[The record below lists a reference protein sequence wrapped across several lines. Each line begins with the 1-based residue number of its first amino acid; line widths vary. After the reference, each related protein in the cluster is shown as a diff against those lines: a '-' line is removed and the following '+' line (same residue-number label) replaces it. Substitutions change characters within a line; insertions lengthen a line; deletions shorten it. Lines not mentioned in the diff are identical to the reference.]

1 MRIHAGAK
9 SHVTI
14 ALGLL
19 AVVAAMI
26 FPPADAYAETT
37 LQFKNGKSWRGD
49 DGAVVQVEF
58 KHFRTGK
65 TQTLE
70 GTVVEI
76 TKGKPG
82 RRAITL
88 LTSAA
93 GRDTREIILEGD
105 ILSMTTVGQAD
116 ASAPANVE
124 GNDAAEPGRRRS
136 VATSSSDAETLSAG
150 GPGVFYLRWTGM
162 VGTYARHDEIEQIAK
177 EADKYG
183 PNQII
188 VIHIESGGGMVVEGD
203 KIHATLTE
211 LKKRHRVVAWVEK
224 AISAAAYT
232 AMHANEIYWHDEGT
246 MGAIVMYSGDT
257 AISGN
262 RLAAWVKQCGDAAEE
277 SNLNRSIAEAMITRG
292 EVCSYTKD
300 PETGKVTI
308 YDDLSGEVDL
318 CDATD
323 VLTLNKIQA
332 TDVGYCMGVANTKEE
347 LAAHLGLP
355 AWREIDDSGRKI
367 YDRHTRKI
375 DRAKEETPRILQD
388 IGLSSTPQ
396 ERLRHMK
403 RLLAHYNNCGD
414 IIMIVECGERS
425 FGGKDNL
432 ERAIEQ
438 LRKQIAAGR

>member
-1 MRIHAGAK
+1 MRIHSRIK
-9 SHVTI
+9 SLLTTFGLI
-14 ALGLL
+14 AIVAVML
-19 AVVAAMI
+19 AM
-26 FPPADAYAETT
+26 PTDAFAETT
-37 LQFKNGKSWRGD
+37 LRFKNGKSWRGD
-49 DGAVVQVEF
+49 NGAIVQVEF

-65 TQTLE
+65 TQSLE
-70 GTVVEI
+70 GTIVEI

-88 LTSAA
+88 QTTAA
-93 GRDTREIILEGD
+93 GRDAREIILEGD

-116 ASAPANVE
+116 IATTSGTGTDDVMTEVDSSGGSAAAS
-124 GNDAAEPGRRRS
+124 GTEP
-136 VATSSSDAETLSAG
+136 LSAEK
-150 GPGVFYLRWTGM
+150 PGVFYLRWTGM
-162 VGTYARHDEIEQIAK
+162 VGTYARHDEMEKIAA

-183 PNQII
+183 DNQII
-188 VIHIESGGGMVVEGD
+188 VIHIESGGGMVIEGD
-203 KIHATLTE
+203 KIHETLTE

-257 AISGN
+257 AITGR

-318 CDATD
+318 CDASN
-323 VLTLNKIQA
+323 VLTLNKLQA
-332 TDVGYCMGVANTKEE
+332 IDVGYCMGVANTKEE
-347 LAAHLGLP
+347 LAKHLGLP
-355 AWREIDDSGRKI
+355 EWHEITDAGQKI
-367 YDRHTRKI
+367 YDRHTRTI
-375 DRAKEETPRILQD
+375 DRAKEQTPRIMQD
-388 IGLSSTPQ
+388 IQLSSTPQ
-396 ERLRHMK
+396 EQLRHMK
-403 RLLAHYNNCGD
+403 RLLKHYEACGD
-414 IIMIVECGERS
+414 IIMIVECRS
-425 FGGKDNL
+425 PYGPKEEL
-432 ERAIEQ
+432 VRQMEA